1 MFSTHQL
8 RLLLNYDHLLILQE
22 EEEEEEKEEKKEE
35 DYTLWL

>member
-8 RLLLNYDHLLILQE
+8 RLLLNYDHLLLQE